1 MMRRKNVHADY
12 VRGPQGRVVNKCT
25 KSAQIWIQPWSCH
38 TVYWTI
44 NTCISLRSS
53 ELRSVAIAQPPWHRC
68 YTETVGWAT
77 ARPVKTCSNHSQR
90 FSFWETQ
97 PNLQQLQLHK
107 NRQ

>member
-53 ELRSVAIAQPPWHRC
+53 EL
-68 YTETVGWAT
+68 
-77 ARPVKTCSNHSQR
+77 
-90 FSFWETQ
+90 
-97 PNLQQLQLHK
+97 
-107 NRQ
+107 